1 MALNM
6 AGNFNPEVF
15 LSSEGCVAVVSG
27 NAQNAGFSVSVSDL
41 SADSAYDNLKSIV
54 TSVSM
59 TETANVQFT
68 PTLDKSI
75 FMYVFG
81 DQISSMDVSG
91 VCFLA
96 PQKGG
101 VSGVTAMKNFYAANK
116 VSNSGS
122 PVGVTLSSAGGQALS
137 FNAFLTGGSFSANDP
152 QNMLG
157 SFSLKLSYVP

>member
-6 AGNFNPEVF
+6 QFDPSVF
-15 LSSEGCVAVVSG
+15 LSSEGCVAVLSG
-27 NAQNAGFSVSVSDL
+27 NAQNAGFSISVSSL

-54 TSVSM
+54 TSVTMNES
-59 TETANVQFT
+59 ANVQFT

-81 DQISSMDVSG
+81 DQISNLDVSG

-96 PQKGG
+96 PQKNG
-101 VSGVTAMKNFYAANK
+101 VSGVAAMKDFYKGNK
-116 VSNSGS
+116 VSTSGS
-122 PVGVTLSSAGGQALS
+122 PVGVTISSGGGPGLS
-137 FNAFLTGGSFSANDP
+137 FNAFLTGGTFAANDP

-157 SFSLKLSYVP
+157 SFSLKLSYLP

>member
-6 AGNFNPEVF
+6 QNFDPEVF
-15 LSSEGCVAVVSG
+15 LSAEGCVAVVPG
-27 NAQNAGFSVSVSDL
+27 NAQNAGFSVSVSSL

-59 TETANVQFT
+59 NEMTNVQFT

-81 DQISSMDVSG
+81 DQISSLDVSG

-96 PQKGG
+96 PQRGG
-101 VSGVTAMKNFYAANK
+101 VSGVTLMKDFYAQNK
-116 VSNSGS
+116 VSTSGK
-122 PVGVTLSSAGGQALS
+122 PIAVTLSAAGGQATS

-157 SFSLKLSYVP
+157 SFSLKLSYMP